1 MRVEPWGPGAV
12 LVRARLGGA
21 VPQGLPGA
29 LLDAR
34 PTTARPNW
42 PTAPATSARVAGEG
56 TLELALD
63 DGPVL
68 AALAPRT
75 RT

>member
-12 LVRARLGGA
+12 LVRARLGGP

-34 PTTARPNW
+34 PTTAWPNSS
-42 PTAPATSARVAGEG
+42 TEPATSARVVGEG

-63 DGPVL
+63 GGAVL

>member
-12 LVRARLGGA
+12 GP
-21 VPQGLPGA
+21 VPEGLPGA

-42 PTAPATSARVAGEG
+42 PTAYATSARVAGEG

-63 DGPVL
+63 GGPVL
-68 AALAPRT
+68 AALGPRT